1 MCPTF
6 ERARTAWL
14 AHGPNKSG
22 IGVGQMQIYL
32 PIAEMPVGVISILV
46 MGLTVGFL
54 SGMFGIGGGF
64 LMTPLLIFI
73 GIPPAVAVGTQST
86 QVVASSV
93 TGALAHFSRGSI
105 DFKMGFVLLIGGLAG
120 SLSGIAIFKALTKIG
135 QIDLTISII
144 YVLFLSVI
152 GGLMMVESMQAIR
165 AARKGAGATQSRAG
179 HHSWIH
185 GLPFK
190 MRFRR
195 SKLYISVI
203 PPVLV
208 GFFVGTLSA
217 IMGVGGGFIMIPA
230 MIYLLRMPTN
240 VVIGTS
246 FFQIVFV
253 TALTG
258 VLHSVENQAVDVV
271 LGMLLVI
278 GGVIGAQYGV
288 RAAERLPGE
297 QLRALL
303 AALLL
308 LIGLRLGYDLFT
320 PPVDV
325 FSVSDVSPHS

>member
-1 MCPTF
+1 
-6 ERARTAWL
+6 
-14 AHGPNKSG
+14 
-22 IGVGQMQIYL
+22 MQIYL
-32 PIAEMPVGVISILV
+32 PIAEMPVNVLTILA
-46 MGLTVGFL
+46 MGTAVGFL

-64 LMTPLLIFI
+64 LMTPLLIFL
-73 GIPPAVAVGTQST
+73 GIPPAVAVGTQTT

-93 TGALAHFSRGSI
+93 TGALAHFTRKSI
-105 DFKMGFVLLIGGLAG
+105 DFKMGGILLVGGAAG
-120 SLSGIAIFKALTKIG
+120 SISGIFLFKALTRMG
-135 QIDLTISII
+135 QIDLVISLV

-152 GGLMMVESMQAIR
+152 GAMMMVESVRAIR
-165 AARKGAGATQSRAG
+165 AARGGTLPTRRGG
-179 HHSWIH
+179 HHNWIH

-203 PPVLV
+203 PPILV
-208 GFFVGTLSA
+208 GYSVGTLSA

-258 VLHSVENQAVDVV
+258 VLHAVENFAVDIV
-271 LGMLLVI
+271 LGFLLVI

-288 RAAERLPGE
+288 RAAEKLPAE
-297 QLRALL
+297 QLRAAL
-303 AALLL
+303 AAILL
-308 LIGLRLGYDLFT
+308 LIGLRLGYDLVTT
-320 PPVDV
+320 PPDLYSVVDV
-325 FSVSDVSPHS
+325 APHR

>member
-1 MCPTF
+1 
-6 ERARTAWL
+6 
-14 AHGPNKSG
+14 
-22 IGVGQMQIYL
+22 MQIYL
-32 PIAEMPVGVISILV
+32 PIAEMPVNVLTILA
-46 MGLTVGFL
+46 MGATIGFL

-64 LMTPLLIFI
+64 LMTPLLIFL

-93 TGALAHFSRGSI
+93 TGALAHFTRKSI
-105 DFKMGFVLLIGGLAG
+105 DFKMGGILLIGGVAG
-120 SLSGIAIFKALTKIG
+120 SVSGIFLFKLLTRLG
-135 QIDLTISII
+135 QIDLVISLV

-152 GGLMMVESMQAIR
+152 GLMMMVESVRAIH
-165 AARKGAGATQSRAG
+165 AARGGVVPVRRGS

-203 PPVLV
+203 PPILV

-217 IMGVGGGFIMIPA
+217 IMGVGGGFIIIPA

-258 VLHSVENQAVDVV
+258 VLHAYTNFAVDIV
-271 LGMLLVI
+271 LGFLLVI

-288 RAAERLPGE
+288 RAAEKLPAE

-303 AALLL
+303 AAILL
-308 LIGLRLGYDLFT
+308 LIGIRLGFDLVTT
-320 PPVDV
+320 PADV
-325 FSVSDVSPHS
+325 YSIVEVAPHR

>member
-1 MCPTF
+1 
-6 ERARTAWL
+6 
-14 AHGPNKSG
+14 
-22 IGVGQMQIYL
+22 MQIYL
-32 PIAEMPVGVISILV
+32 PIAEMPVNVLTILV

-64 LMTPLLIFI
+64 LMTPLLIFL

-93 TGALAHFSRGSI
+93 TAALAHFSRRSI
-105 DFKMGFVLLIGGLAG
+105 DFKMGWVLIAGGLAG
-120 SLSGIAIFKALTKIG
+120 SLTGIAIFKALAKIG
-135 QIDLTISII
+135 QIDLAISII
-144 YVLFLSVI
+144 YVVFLSAI
-152 GGLMMVESMQAIR
+152 GGLMMFESVQAIR
-165 AARKGAGATQSRAG
+165 AARRGGGATQSRAG

-203 PPVLV
+203 PPIMV
-208 GFFVGTLSA
+208 GFFVGALSA

-240 VVIGTS
+240 IVVGTS
-246 FFQIVFV
+246 LFQIVFV

-258 VLHSVENQAVDVV
+258 VLHSVENQSVDVV
-271 LGMLLVI
+271 LGLLLVT
-278 GGVIGAQYGV
+278 GGVIGAQLGV
-288 RAAERLPGE
+288 RAGERLHGE

-308 LIGLRLGYDLFT
+308 LIGLRLGYDLIT
-320 PPVDV
+320 PPSDIY
-325 FSVSDVSPHS
+325 SISDVSPHS

>member
-1 MCPTF
+1 
-6 ERARTAWL
+6 
-14 AHGPNKSG
+14 
-22 IGVGQMQIYL
+22 MQIYL
-32 PIAEMPVGVISILV
+32 PIAEMPVNVLTILA
-46 MGLTVGFL
+46 MGGAVGFL
-54 SGMFGIGGGF
+54 SGMFGVGGGF
-64 LMTPLLIFI
+64 LMTPLLIFL

-93 TGALAHFSRGSI
+93 TGALAHFTRKSI
-105 DFKMGFVLLIGGLAG
+105 DFKMGGILLIGGVVG
-120 SLSGIAIFKALTKIG
+120 SISGIYLFRVLTRIG
-135 QIDLTISII
+135 QIDLVISLV

-152 GGLMMVESMQAIR
+152 GAMMMVESVRAIR
-165 AARKGAGATQSRAG
+165 AARGGVIPARRGG

-203 PPVLV
+203 PPILV
-208 GFFVGTLSA
+208 GFFVGMLSA

-258 VLHSVENQAVDVV
+258 VMHAYTNFAVDIV
-271 LGMLLVI
+271 LGFLLVI

-288 RAAERLPGE
+288 RAAEKLPSE

-303 AALLL
+303 AAILL
-308 LIGLRLGYDLFT
+308 LIGLRLGFDLVTT
-320 PPVDV
+320 PDDLYSVVDV
-325 FSVSDVSPHS
+325 APHR

>member
-1 MCPTF
+1 
-6 ERARTAWL
+6 
-14 AHGPNKSG
+14 
-22 IGVGQMQIYL
+22 MQIYL
-32 PIAEMPVGVISILV
+32 PIAELPVSILTILA
-46 MGLTVGFL
+46 MGAAVGFL

-64 LMTPLLIFI
+64 LMTPLLIFL
-73 GIPPAVAVGTQST
+73 GIPPAVAVGTQTT

-93 TGALAHFSRGSI
+93 TGALAHFTRGSI
-105 DFKMGFVLLIGGLAG
+105 DFKMGGVLLAGGIAG
-120 SLSGIAIFKALTKIG
+120 SLSGIYLFKLLTAIG
-135 QIDLTISII
+135 QIDLAISVV
-144 YVLFLSVI
+144 YVAFLSVI
-152 GGLMMVESMQAIR
+152 GAMMMIESVQAIR
-165 AARKGAGATQSRAG
+165 AARGGRVTPKRK

-190 MRFRR
+190 ARFRR

-208 GFFVGTLSA
+208 GYFVGTLSA

-253 TALTG
+253 AALTG
-258 VLHSVENQAVDVV
+258 VLHSVENQAVDIV
-271 LGMLLVI
+271 LGFLLVI

-288 RAAERLPGE
+288 RAAEKMPAE

-303 AALLL
+303 AAILL
-308 LIGLRLGYDLFT
+308 LIGMRLGYDLVST
-320 PPVDV
+320 PPDV
-325 FSVSDVSPHS
+325 YSVIEAEPLP

>member
-1 MCPTF
+1 
-6 ERARTAWL
+6 
-14 AHGPNKSG
+14 
-22 IGVGQMQIYL
+22 
-32 PIAEMPVGVISILV
+32 
-46 MGLTVGFL
+46 
-54 SGMFGIGGGF
+54 MFGVGGGF
-64 LMTPLLIFI
+64 LMTPLLIFL

-93 TGALAHFSRGSI
+93 TGALAHFTRKSI
-105 DFKMGFVLLIGGLAG
+105 DFKMGGILLIGGVVG
-120 SLSGIAIFKALTKIG
+120 SISGIYLFRVLTRIG
-135 QIDLTISII
+135 QIDLVISLV

-152 GGLMMVESMQAIR
+152 GAMMMVESVRAIR
-165 AARKGAGATQSRAG
+165 AARGGVIPARRGG

-203 PPVLV
+203 PPILV
-208 GFFVGTLSA
+208 GFFVGMLSA

-258 VLHSVENQAVDVV
+258 VMHAYTNFAVDIV
-271 LGMLLVI
+271 LGFLLVI

-288 RAAERLPGE
+288 RAAEKLPSE

-303 AALLL
+303 AAILL
-308 LIGLRLGYDLFT
+308 LIGLRLGFDLVTT
-320 PPVDV
+320 PDDLYSVVDV
-325 FSVSDVSPHS
+325 APHR